1 MDHVSDAAAPA
12 CVREPRASDERVI
25 ETPRLALEPQR
36 AGHASEMFAVLSD
49 PEIYR
54 FENEPPVSLEWL
66 HERFTKLE
74 TRRSADG
81 SEAWL
86 NWVLRLRSGG
96 PIGYVQATVDAQG
109 RALIAYVLAS
119 PHWGQGLAREAV
131 QAMQAELAAA
141 WQVRRLLAVFKRGN
155 LRSRRLLERLGFDA
169 GSAAQR
175 LQFEVEDDE
184 DLMQRELA
192 TTVEGP

>member
-1 MDHVSDAAAPA
+1 MAVQAA
-12 CVREPRASDERVI
+12 CVRDARGSDERALT
-25 ETPRLALEPQR
+25 TPRLTLEPQR
-36 AGHASEMFAVLSD
+36 AGHAAEMFAVLSD

-54 FENEPPVSLEWL
+54 FENAPPASPAWL

-74 TRRSADG
+74 TRHSADG

-86 NWVLRLRSGG
+86 NWVLRLRSGA

-109 RALIAYVLAS
+109 QALIAYVLAS
-119 PHWGQGLAREAV
+119 AHWGQGLALEAV
-131 QAMQAELAAA
+131 QAMRDELAAA

-155 LRSRRLLERLGFDA
+155 LRSRRLLERLGFEA

-175 LQFEVEDDE
+175 LRLEVGDNE
-184 DLMQRELA
+184 DLMQRALA
-192 TTVEGP
+192 TTVASP

>member
-1 MDHVSDAAAPA
+1 MDAPA

-25 ETPRLALEPQR
+25 ATPRMALEPQR
-36 AGHASEMFAVLSD
+36 AGHATEMFALLSD

-54 FENEPPVSLEWL
+54 FENEPPASPAWL

-74 TRRSADG
+74 TRHSTDG

-86 NWVLRLRSGG
+86 NWVLRLRSGEL
-96 PIGYVQATVDAQG
+96 IGYVQATVDAQG
-109 RALIAYVLAS
+109 QALIAYVLAS

-131 QAMQAELAAA
+131 QAMLTELAAA
-141 WQVRRLLAVFKRGN
+141 WRVRLLLAVFKRSN
-155 LRSRRLLERLGFDA
+155 LRSRRLLERLGFEP

-192 TTVEGP
+192 TTVATA